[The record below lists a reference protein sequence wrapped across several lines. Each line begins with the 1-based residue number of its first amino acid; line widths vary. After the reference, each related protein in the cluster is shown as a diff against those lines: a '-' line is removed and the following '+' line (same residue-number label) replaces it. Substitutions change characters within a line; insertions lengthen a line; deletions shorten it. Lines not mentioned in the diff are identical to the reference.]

1 MPHDFPVCRMH
12 MVLRALGVMQCAV
25 PAHGNPIQQAAAQQ
39 PGILK

>member
-25 PAHGNPIQQAAAQQ
+25 PAHANPIQQAAAQQ